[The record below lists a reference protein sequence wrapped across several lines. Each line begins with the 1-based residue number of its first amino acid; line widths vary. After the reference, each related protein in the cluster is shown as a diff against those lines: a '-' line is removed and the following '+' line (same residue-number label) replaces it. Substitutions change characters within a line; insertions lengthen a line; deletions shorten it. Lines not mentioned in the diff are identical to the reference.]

1 MINSLLKQASRDG
14 ASDIHLEAFERKSM
28 VRFRVDGNLRDIV
41 DMRRDLHA
49 ALVSRIKIMASLD
62 IAEKRMPQ
70 DGRISLRVGGRAI
83 DVRVS
88 TLPTSHG
95 ERVVLRLLEKNYDR
109 LDVRALGM
117 AEDTFSQF
125 DQLIHRPHGIVL
137 VTGPTGSGKT
147 LLAKSVAKFL
157 NVPFVIA
164 DATSLTEAGYVG
176 DDVES
181 MISMLLA
188 MADGDIALAERGIVF
203 IDEIDKVAR
212 KGESTSITR
221 DVSGEGV
228 QQALLKLVEG
238 TKCRVNAAGNKRK
251 NPNSE
256 TIEIDTKNIL
266 FIAGGAFVGLT
277 DLLRNRLQG
286 SSIGFGA
293 EVKSKDN
300 EIDLRLTTPED
311 LIKFGMIPEFIGRFT
326 TTVSLEELNKPELIR
341 ILTQIKNSFID
352 QYKYIFSL
360 DNISLEFTADAIEQI
375 AENCI
380 SFKTGA
386 RGLHSEVERIL
397 LPHMFHVSRY
407 REHNINDL
415 LITQEMVLNPM
426 ELVLP

>member
-1 MINSLLKQASRDG
+1 MSENKLVYCSFCNTHKDLVTKLIVSDNVAICSDCIELCNQLIVNENKTDTIENQPKKVDAYAIKAHLDKHVIGQSNAKIVLSVAIANHYKRINSQPPPD
-14 ASDIHLEAFERKSM
+14 LEIAKSNVLM
-28 VRFRVDGNLRDIV
+28 V
-41 DMRRDLHA
+41 
-49 ALVSRIKIMASLD
+49 
-62 IAEKRMPQ
+62 
-70 DGRISLRVGGRAI
+70 
-83 DVRVS
+83 
-88 TLPTSHG
+88 
-95 ERVVLRLLEKNYDR
+95 
-109 LDVRALGM
+109 
-117 AEDTFSQF
+117 
-125 DQLIHRPHGIVL
+125 
-137 VTGPTGSGKT
+137 GPTGSGKT
-147 LLAKSVAKFL
+147 LLAKSVAKYL
-157 NVPFVIA
+157 NVPFVVA

-188 MADGDIALAERGIVF
+188 MAEGDIALAEKGIVF
-203 IDEIDKVAR
+203 IDEIDKIAR

-256 TIEIDTKNIL
+256 TIEVDTKNIL

-277 DLLRNRLQG
+277 DILRSRLQG

-293 EVKSKDN
+293 EVKSKNSDIN
-300 EIDLRLTTPED
+300 LNLTTPED
-311 LIKFGMIPEFIGRFT
+311 LTKFGMIPEFIGRFT

-360 DNISLEFTADAIEQI
+360 DGINLEFTQEAIEQI

-380 SFKTGA
+380 SLKTGA
-386 RGLHSEVERIL
+386 RGLHSEIEKVL
-397 LPHMFHVSRY
+397 LPHMFHISHYVT
-407 REHNINDL
+407 NGIKDL
-415 LITQEMVLNPM
+415 VITQDMVLDPK
-426 ELVLP
+426 EFYFP